1 MHNKRSIQG
10 VSFLVVATLSHALY
24 GVFSR
29 IIGIGFGQFFQIVA
43 RSSILLIFFGIT
55 ILLQKNWKTIN
66 KSDYKWFVLMI
77 IPGLIALASMFTAF
91 NYLPLGTVLFTYYA
105 VSALCGYLLG
115 ALLFKEKLDRVKLI
129 SLILCFFGLYIFFSG
144 SIRLGN
150 TLYLSFACLAGLG
163 AAAWNIVSKKISD
176 TYPTSEILVMDS
188 LLMVLVGLP
197 ISLLLHERVSLPSF
211 TLPWLGILGY
221 SVAAIGSSVF
231 TIKGFKYLQAQIGS
245 LVMLLEPVI
254 GAFLGWLLYKE
265 VLTFQAGIGAI
276 IILIGI
282 SLPNL
287 KQTKELK

>member
-1 MHNKRSIQG
+1 
-10 VSFLVVATLSHALY
+10 
-24 GVFSR
+24 
-29 IIGIGFGQFFQIVA
+29 
-43 RSSILLIFFGIT
+43 
-55 ILLQKNWKTIN
+55 
-66 KSDYKWFVLMI
+66 
-77 IPGLIALASMFTAF
+77 
-91 NYLPLGTVLFTYYA
+91 
-105 VSALCGYLLG
+105 
-115 ALLFKEKLDRVKLI
+115 
-129 SLILCFFGLYIFFSG
+129 
-144 SIRLGN
+144 
-150 TLYLSFACLAGLG
+150 
-163 AAAWNIVSKKISD
+163 
-176 TYPTSEILVMDS
+176 MDS